1 MLGSMALDEATFDRL
16 ADDALHRLETRVSA
30 ADEDLEVSLSQGV
43 LTIQFVDKT
52 RYVINSHR
60 AARQIWMAANARAW
74 HFDWDGRAWIST
86 KSKEDLWAVVDAAVS
101 ERLGR
106 PAGVRAD

>member
-16 ADDALHRLETRVSA
+16 ADDVLHRLEAGVSA
-30 ADEDLEVSLSQGV
+30 ADEDLEVDLSMGV
-43 LTIQFVDKT
+43 LTIQFPDKT

-74 HFDWDGRAWIST
+74 HFDWDGHAWIST
-86 KSKEDLWAVVDAAVS
+86 KSKEDLWAVVDGVVS
-101 ERLGR
+101 EKLGR
-106 PAGVRAD
+106 AAQLRPA